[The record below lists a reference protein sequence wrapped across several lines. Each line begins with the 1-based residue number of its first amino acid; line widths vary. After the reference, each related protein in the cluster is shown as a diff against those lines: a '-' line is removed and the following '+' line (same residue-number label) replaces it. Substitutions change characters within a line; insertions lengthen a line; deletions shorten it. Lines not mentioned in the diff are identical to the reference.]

1 MSRNFQYQFCIIIT
15 GGLKN
20 AEGPV
25 SEGGGGLL
33 ASVHQ
38 SYNVNSTYMTQLPP
52 IQNPDWVARSA
63 VSAMGAIPQYSGM
76 MDPRRRQYDTEA
88 LEMLS
93 NEMSFS
99 ALYMHELH
107 RRRILNPAFDNV
119 NYEDLHAR
127 AMWQSPLSQNEAASP
142 VTPSDHMKETS
153 KSRERSSI
161 PTRGRALSAVTEA
174 SFKTADEK
182 EGSETELQEITRSD
196 NKEDQPLLPQ
206 FYDSSSN
213 PKS

>member
-1 MSRNFQYQFCIIIT
+1 MT

-25 SEGGGGLL
+25 GESGGGLL

-38 SYNVNSTYMTQLPP
+38 SYMANSTYMTQLPP
-52 IQNPDWVARSA
+52 LQNPDWVARSA
-63 VSAMGAIPQYSGM
+63 VSAMGAIPQYGAM

-142 VTPSDHMKETS
+142 STPTDHIRDTS
-153 KSRERSSI
+153 ASRDRSII

-174 SFKTADEK
+174 SFKTADE
-182 EGSETELQEITRSD
+182 EDGSETELQEISRSD
-196 NKEDQPLLPQ
+196 HKEEQPLLPQ
-206 FYDSSSN
+206 LYDSSSN